1 MEKKRYANL
10 DLLKTIAIVMVIMLH
25 SSVLNTNFVTTPGI
39 SSIIQYAIRIIS
51 EGVAIFILVNGF
63 LLINK
68 ENFDLKKHLKK
79 ILKIFII
86 LIIWSVLLTIA
97 SKLIW
102 GQGITISD
110 TIKTIFTTDINNKY
124 TGVLWF
130 LQSLIALYLIFP
142 ILKNLHDTNKKV
154 YNYLFI
160 LLLINTILVNTLG
173 LVSNL
178 IQTKMQFNMI
188 NMFTAYLSKFQILT
202 NRNFLIFFMLGG
214 YLFENKEKFEEKKVR
229 IKWSLIGLGAW
240 IMALLYAITISKL
253 KNKMYASNFNFESVF
268 ILLSIIGMY
277 AFTYKYKD
285 NNKWYNNLI
294 TCIGKNSLGIYLV
307 HIIIIRLIDK
317 LYVGEITMLY
327 KIAKI
332 SIVLIIS
339 LIVTLI
345 IKKIPK
351 VKKII
356 EI

>member
-1 MEKKRYANL
+1 MK
-10 DLLKTIAIVMVIMLH
+10 
-25 SSVLNTNFVTTPGI
+25 
-39 SSIIQYAIRIIS
+39 
-51 EGVAIFILVNGF
+51 
-63 LLINK
+63 
-68 ENFDLKKHLKK
+68 
-79 ILKIFII
+79 
-86 LIIWSVLLTIA
+86 
-97 SKLIW
+97 
-102 GQGITISD
+102 QGTE
-110 TIKTIFTTDINNKY
+110 
-124 TGVLWF
+124 
-130 LQSLIALYLIFP
+130 
-142 ILKNLHDTNKKV
+142 
-154 YNYLFI
+154 
-160 LLLINTILVNTLG
+160 
-173 LVSNL
+173 
-178 IQTKMQFNMI
+178 
-188 NMFTAYLSKFQILT
+188 LSKQQLKSKET
-202 NRNFLIFFMLGG
+202 
-214 YLFENKEKFEEKKVR
+214 KEKIEEKKVR